1 MVSFSHYI
9 MSIRVDIADDSVPTR
24 RPLSAGKITNNI
36 LRLFGQGPAR
46 IFEPAV
52 FNLNT
57 VSLFGS

>member
-1 MVSFSHYI
+1 